1 MTESSFLPYCL
12 KDCLLPK
19 MPCLNSLF
27 RILFCHP
34 LSYNPLSTA
43 NSMEILPSS
52 PRTEM
57 QGNECQSTLLSI
69 CLSIPPGDF
78 HLLTIS
84 IILYRQCKCKLQ
96 LNPCANSLPLY
107 LIRCDGESW
116 LPAWLAWGM
125 QRKSGKHISEIFWW
139 GFFQKWVAKQ
149 RRLTL
154 NEGYAI
160 LQTEGLDQRFSTC
173 GSWPFWGLN
182 DPFIVVT

>member
-1 MTESSFLPYCL
+1 MLSAQQFVQTVYCQMCYCPCCRYIKSIKSLLSATMSSRKMTGSSSLPYYL
-12 KDCLLPK
+12 KDCLLLK
-19 MPCLNSLF
+19 MPGLNSLF

-34 LSYNPLSTA
+34 FVLQSTLYA
-43 NSMEILPSS
+43 NGMEILPSS

-57 QGNECQSTLLSI
+57 QGNECQSTLFSI

-116 LPAWLAWGM
+116 LPAWLAWGI
-125 QRKSGKHISEIFWW
+125 QRKSGKHTSE
-139 GFFQKWVAKQ
+139 
-149 RRLTL
+149 
-154 NEGYAI
+154 
-160 LQTEGLDQRFSTC
+160 FS
-173 GSWPFWGLN
+173 W
-182 DPFIVVT
+182 